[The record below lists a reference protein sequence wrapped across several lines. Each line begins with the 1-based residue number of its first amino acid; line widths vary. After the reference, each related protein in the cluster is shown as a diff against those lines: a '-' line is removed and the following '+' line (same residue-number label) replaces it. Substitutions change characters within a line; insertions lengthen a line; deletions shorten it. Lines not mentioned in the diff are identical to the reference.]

1 MEKKYMLHFFH
12 ERNYETQSLQAF
24 EREAVQAAQ
33 AGATH
38 MYVMDVPK
46 RFEEWSA
53 HPGDSY
59 PNWGMLQTCLFKLVV
74 PRALEPYLDADYA
87 RRNLELVRRRS
98 EIVKKYGMQ
107 AAVVVIDPFYLPE
120 QAYLDHPAWRG
131 PRCDHPRR
139 SRDMYF
145 SPCIDNEEVRGLYYE
160 AMQRLCAEVD
170 IGFFQI
176 ITNDSGA
183 GVCWSTGLYNGP
195 NGPEACRKVS
205 MADRIVGFLQVLYDA
220 ARSQGRETLIDIT
233 IEIFGYKAP
242 EASMDAAWT
251 SLKPGQLVTGRDMHG
266 KKPVYHMP
274 VSYTHLDVYK
284 RQV

>member
-12 ERNYETQSLQAF
+12 ERNYEPQSLQAF

-46 RFEEWSA
+46 RFEDWSA
-53 HPGDSY
+53 HPGDPY

-145 SPCIDNEEVRGLYYE
+145 SPCIDNEEVRGLYY
-160 AMQRLCAEVD
+160 
-170 IGFFQI
+170 
-176 ITNDSGA
+176 
-183 GVCWSTGLYNGP
+183 
-195 NGPEACRKVS
+195 
-205 MADRIVGFLQVLYDA
+205 
-220 ARSQGRETLIDIT
+220 
-233 IEIFGYKAP
+233 
-242 EASMDAAWT
+242 
-251 SLKPGQLVTGRDMHG
+251 
-266 KKPVYHMP
+266 
-274 VSYTHLDVYK
+274 
-284 RQV
+284 

>member
-12 ERNYETQSLQAF
+12 ERNYEPQSLQAF

-46 RFEEWSA
+46 RFEDWSA
-53 HPGDSY
+53 HPGDPY

-170 IGFFQI
+170 LGCF
-176 ITNDSGA
+176 
-183 GVCWSTGLYNGP
+183 GVMV
-195 NGPEACRKVS
+195 E
-205 MADRIVGFLQVLYDA
+205 
-220 ARSQGRETLIDIT
+220 GR
-233 IEIFGYKAP
+233 G
-242 EASMDAAWT
+242 
-251 SLKPGQLVTGRDMHG
+251 GGG
-266 KKPVYHMP
+266 CG
-274 VSYTHLDVYK
+274 
-284 RQV
+284 